1 MNINSLLFFA
11 RDAQTKTPKVIKYLT
26 KYGIEVHQALSDAGL
41 APVLY
46 DTVHLKGGFM
56 QVSCAIAFIS
66 ARSCLCRVQMFH
78 LLA

>member
-46 DTVHLKGGFM
+46 D
-56 QVSCAIAFIS
+56 S
-66 ARSCLCRVQMFH
+66 ALERRIHAGELCHSFH
-78 LLA
+78 LCKVMSL